1 MSYLKNLVK
10 TTGNEFA
17 SIVKEGVQA
26 ADVSGY
32 IDTGSYIFNAL
43 LSGSIYDGLPNN
55 KITALAGESATGK
68 TYFALGMCK
77 QFLDDNPE
85 AAVIYFESE
94 SAITK
99 NMIEDRGIDSSRIVI
114 VPVTTVQE
122 FRTQSIRILDQYI
135 EDKTE
140 MKMLFV
146 LDSLGM

>member
-1 MSYLKNLVK
+1 MSYLKNLIR

-17 SIVKEGVQA
+17 SIVEDGVQA
-26 ADVSGY
+26 ADVDGY

-43 LSGSIYDGLPNN
+43 LSGSIYDGLPNT

-94 SAITK
+94 SATSK
-99 NMIEDRGIDSSRIVI
+99 KMIEEYNKITS
-114 VPVTTVQE
+114 
-122 FRTQSIRILDQYI
+122 
-135 EDKTE
+135 
-140 MKMLFV
+140 
-146 LDSLGM
+146 